1 MKRIKI
7 PRLFNGKKLS
17 AATARRASAASAGM
31 DFEGIPEP
39 NMKLSR
45 ALLIVLLLHVVAV
58 SGIIAFNAI
67 KTRERAFVPPSST
80 ETESKVADS
89 ARTSSHASIDKTHVA
104 ETQEE
109 NDRQHEAKPSR
120 PLPNDEQAKK
130 PSSSGKSY
138 IVKKGDNPVGIAKKL
153 KVSYSDLLALNHI
166 DDPRKLKIGQKL
178 LIPEAAKPK
187 ITSVKPADKKK
198 KQKEVSSEKSDA
210 KTHRTPK
217 ALPAKST
224 DRRASFRTNLLSA
237 LRAAASRTDAG
248 VAHIS
253 WCRFHTLTPH
263 AS

>member
-7 PRLFNGKKLS
+7 PRLFKAKKLS

-67 KTRERAFVPPSST
+67 KTRERAFVPPTSS
-80 ETESKVADS
+80 ETENKPADTAQTANHGS
-89 ARTSSHASIDKTHVA
+89 ADKTRVVA
-104 ETQEE
+104 AQKE
-109 NDRQHEAKPSR
+109 NDRPHEPKPSH
-120 PLPNDEQAKK
+120 PLAKNEQAKT
-130 PSSSGKSY
+130 PSSSGKTY
-138 IVKKGDNPVGIAKKL
+138 VVKKGDNPVGIAKKL
-153 KVSYSDLLALNHI
+153 KVSYSDLVAINHI

-178 LIPEAAKPK
+178 LVPEAAKPK
-187 ITSVKPADKKK
+187 TTSAKSTDKKK
-198 KQKEVSSEKSDA
+198 KQNEISSEKSDA

-224 DRRASFRTNLLSA
+224 DTRASFRGSFWSA
-237 LRAAASRTDAG
+237 HSSSRGIHA
-248 VAHIS
+248 
-253 WCRFHTLTPH
+253 LTPH